1 MKKIYKRSKQ
11 KTDKDLK
18 INKNCSTDIVHTHPY
33 SIPATI
39 YASANPVTIY
49 ARGRVFVCYSMTFV
63 AILTLSFSKKSCA
76 SYIPQ
81 TEVYNLDT
89 HITKTYDQQNT
100 DSLSP
105 ARLSSRET
113 PNTQQ
118 ILNTQTQTLNMQLLK
133 AVKKLKSDNQNLID
147 YEEIKNAL
155 HAGADPL
162 FKEKGSTID
171 AFHLFLMYRSKK
183 APGYKSTEQTFLKK
197 ME

>member
-11 KTDKDLK
+11 KTDKDSK
-18 INKNCSTDIVHTHPY
+18 INKNCRAYTVHTHSH

-63 AILTLSFSKKSCA
+63 AILTLFFSKKSCA

-81 TEVYNLDT
+81 TAVYNLDT
-89 HITKTYDQQNT
+89 HTTETYDQQNK

-118 ILNTQTQTLNMQLLK
+118 TLNTQLLK
-133 AVKKLKSDNQNLID
+133 AVKKLKSDNQNRIH

-171 AFHLFLMYRSKK
+171 VFHLFLMYRSKK
-183 APGYKSTEQTFLKK
+183 APGYKSTEETFLKK